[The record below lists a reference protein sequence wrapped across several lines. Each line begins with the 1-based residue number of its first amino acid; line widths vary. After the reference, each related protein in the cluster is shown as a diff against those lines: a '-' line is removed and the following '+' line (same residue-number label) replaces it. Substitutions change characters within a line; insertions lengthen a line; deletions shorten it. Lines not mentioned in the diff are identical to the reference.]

1 MLRSYFKIAW
11 RNMIKDRTSSIINIG
26 GLAVGMAVAFLIG
39 LWIYD
44 ELRFNKNF
52 EHYERIAQVMQNQTS
67 NGRIGSFKGM
77 PLPLG
82 KELQVNYGRNFKYVV
97 MASWVSNDILS
108 LGDKNL
114 SQQGIYMDVD
124 GPRLF
129 SLQMIK
135 GTQDGLRD
143 PHSILLSA
151 SAARAF
157 FGDADP
163 LNRVIR
169 IGSKVDVK
177 VTGVYEDLP
186 DNSEFN
192 NLAFIAPWDLYAS
205 MQPWVKRSETQ
216 WDNNSFM
223 IYTQIADNTDFA
235 TVNRNII
242 ESKAKHDAPKDKRY
256 DARVFLHPMRDWHLR
271 SHWENGV
278 QGGGLIEYVRLF
290 AIIGV
295 FVLLLACINFM
306 NLSTARSEKRAKE
319 VGIRKT
325 IGSVRGQLVT
335 QFYLESLWVV
345 ILAYALSLLL
355 VKLVLPWFNEVA
367 AKRMV
372 VPWTN
377 PGFWGIGL
385 GFSLLTGIIAG
396 SYPALYLS
404 SFQPIKVLKGKLGA
418 GRLAS
423 LPRKVLVVI
432 QFSISLALIIGTI
445 IVYSQIQYSKNRPIG
460 YDKNGLIMIQMNTPD
475 FYGKFDPIRRD
486 VKNSGAAEEF
496 AESSSPLTDIWQSNG
511 GFTWP
516 GKDPTLDGNFA
527 SIFVTH
533 EFGKTVGWQF
543 KEGRDFSRAFATDS
557 SAIILNEAAVKYMGL
572 RDPIGTRVTWGT
584 GKRATTYTVV
594 GVIRDM
600 LMTSPYEQVQQTIY
614 FMDYGNVNWM
624 VMKLNPR
631 QGASASISQIQAIFK
646 RYIPSAPFDYK
657 FVDTEF
663 ATKFVAEERIGKLS
677 GFFAALAIFIS
688 CLGLFGL
695 ASFVAEQRT
704 KEIGVRKILGA
715 SVFGLW
721 RLLST
726 DFVALVAIAIV
737 IATPLS
743 YYFMHRWLLNYDYRT
758 SIAWWVFGA
767 SGAGVL
773 LVTLLTVSFQS
784 IKAATANPVKSL
796 RTE

>member
-758 SIAWWVFGA
+758 SIAWWVFGV